1 MYGSGAVMCCVHTM
15 VMALRAPLVAQRGCG
30 YGDAVGGWLFLE
42 EGLGV
47 IFLIRVLL
55 SISAL

>member
-1 MYGSGAVMCCVHTM
+1 M
-15 VMALRAPLVAQRGCG
+15 VMALRVLLVAQRGCG